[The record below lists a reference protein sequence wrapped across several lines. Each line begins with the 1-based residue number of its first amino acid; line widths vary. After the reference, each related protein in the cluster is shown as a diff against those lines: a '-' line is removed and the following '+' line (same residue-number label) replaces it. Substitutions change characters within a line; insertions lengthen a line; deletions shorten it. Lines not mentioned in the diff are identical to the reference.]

1 MTGRSPLEPYRL
13 RDPGAA
19 HWKLMADII
28 QQEGTDNEPIFVQ
41 SGLVESTLV
50 PAFFDD
56 RQFLEYVACRISRFY
71 LDRPCPR
78 YGLPFNWKSSL
89 EMQRY
94 FADRLID
101 AKSRGVTTAW
111 LAGAIDTDLNRMS
124 ISGFEAILQEQGY
137 VTVGEWNTPFAILK
151 RFEQRGRTS
160 GFE

>member
-1 MTGRSPLEPYRL
+1 M
-13 RDPGAA
+13 
-19 HWKLMADII
+19 
-28 QQEGTDNEPIFVQ
+28 
-41 SGLVESTLV
+41 
-50 PAFFDD
+50 
-56 RQFLEYVACRISRFY
+56 FLHF
-71 LDRPCPR
+71 LKNGNRPCPR